1 MEMYILSLVLAS
13 VAVSPLVLKMF
24 CPYFWDDLSYLMK
37 LVRILVKF
45 GKRRRRKPLFL
56 VMDRFFEQTSNH
68 PDRPFIVFEDKSFSY
83 RDADKTSNKIANALQ
98 KYTELK
104 EGDTV
109 ALYMGNEPAFIFT
122 WLALAKLGCPVA
134 LLNNNIKSK
143 SLLHC
148 FGCCGAK
155 LLIAATEL
163 QGAVEDVLPS
173 LHELGVSVFIMSKE
187 CSSQGMESLVDKAEE
202 AEDRPIS
209 PSRRA
214 HLTSK
219 SPAVYIYT
227 SGTTGLPKAAL
238 INQER
243 LLVSMAVLA
252 SNGVTPDD
260 VFYINLPLYHAAG
273 FIIGFIGCVET
284 GSTIILRRKFSA
296 SQFWED
302 CRKHKVT
309 VIQYIGE
316 VLRYLCN
323 TPKRDNDRDHKV
335 RLAIG
340 NGVRAEVWKEFLNRF
355 GDIQVREFYAAT
367 EGNVGF
373 VNYTRKIG
381 AIGRVNYFHRKIF
394 PYALI
399 KYDAEREEPVR
410 DQRGLCIEAE
420 KGETGLLVSR
430 ITKIAPFVGYAG
442 NDQQTEKKRLRD
454 VFQKGDLY
462 FNTGDLL
469 RIDHQNFIYFQD
481 RVGDTFRWKGENVA
495 TTEVSDVL
503 AMADCIQ
510 EANVYGVK
518 VPGLEGRIGMAA
530 ITLKAGAEFD
540 PVGVFSQVS
549 SYLPA
554 YAWPRFLRIQ
564 DFLEITGTFKQMK
577 VKLVGEGF
585 SPSAVFDPLY
595 FLDEKEKCYVPMT
608 QQIYSSIES
617 KTIKL

>member
-1 MEMYILSLVLAS
+1 MYILSIVLAS
-13 VAVSPLVLKMF
+13 VAIFPLVLKIF
-24 CPYFWDDLSYLMK
+24 CPYFWDDLFYLMN
-37 LVRILVKF
+37 LVRILVTF

-56 VMDRFFEQTSNH
+56 VLDRYFEQTSNH
-68 PDRPFIVFEDKSFSY
+68 PDRAFIVFEDKSYSY
-83 RDADKTSNKIANALQ
+83 RDVDKKSNKIANALL

-109 ALYMGNEPAFIFT
+109 ALYMGNEPTFIFT

-134 LLNNNIKSK
+134 LLNTNIKSK

-148 FGCCGAK
+148 FSCCGAK
-155 LLIAATEL
+155 LLIAAAEL
-163 QGAVEDVLPS
+163 QGAVADVLPS
-173 LHELGVSVFIMSKE
+173 LREQGVVVFIVSRE
-187 CSSQGMESLVDKAEE
+187 CSSNGMESLLDKAEE
-202 AEDRPIS
+202 AEDSPIS
-209 PSRRA
+209 PSRRE
-214 HLTSK
+214 HLTFK

-238 INQER
+238 INQDR
-243 LLVSMAVLA
+243 LLVAMAVLT
-252 SNGVTPDD
+252 SNGVTPGDII
-260 VFYINLPLYHAAG
+260 YINLPLYHAAG
-273 FIIGFIGCVET
+273 LIIGFIGSIET
-284 GSTIILRRKFSA
+284 GSTIVLRRKFSA

-302 CRKHKVT
+302 CRKHQVT

-323 TPKRDNDRDHKV
+323 TPKANNDRDHKV

-340 NGVRAEVWKEFLNRF
+340 NGVRTDVWREFLNRF
-355 GDIQVREFYAAT
+355 GNIEVREFYAAT

-373 VNYTRKIG
+373 VNYTGKIG
-381 AIGRVNYFHRKIF
+381 AVGRVNYFHRKIF
-394 PYALI
+394 PYTLI

-410 DQRGLCIEAE
+410 DHRGLCIEAA
-420 KGETGLLVSR
+420 KGEIGLLVSR

-462 FNTGDLL
+462 FNSGDLL

-518 VPGLEGRIGMAA
+518 VPGHEGRIGMAA
-530 ITLKAGAEFD
+530 VTLKAGAEFD
-540 PVGVFSQVS
+540 PIGVFSQVS
-549 SYLPA
+549 GYLPA

-564 DFLEITGTFKQMK
+564 GFLEMTGTFKQMK
-577 VKLVGEGF
+577 VKLVEEGF
-585 SPSAVFDPLY
+585 CPAAVSDPLY
-595 FLDEKEKCYVPMT
+595 FLDEKEKRYVPMT
-608 QQIYSSIES
+608 QQIYNSIES
-617 KTIKL
+617 KVIKL

>member
-1 MEMYILSLVLAS
+1 MDMYILSIILAS
-13 VAVSPLVLKMF
+13 VAIFPLVLKMF
-24 CPYFWDDLSYLMK
+24 SPYFWDDFFYLMN
-37 LVRILVKF
+37 LVWVFVKF

-56 VMDRFFEQTSNH
+56 VLDRYFEHTSNH
-68 PDRPFIVFEDKSFSY
+68 PDKAFIVFEDKSFSF
-83 RDADKTSNKIANALQ
+83 RDADEKSNKIANALQ

-122 WLALAKLGCPVA
+122 WLALEKLGCPVA

-148 FGCCGAK
+148 FSCCGAK
-155 LLIAATEL
+155 VLIAAAEL

-173 LHELGVSVFIMSKE
+173 LREQGVSVFMMSKE
-187 CSSQGMESLVDKAEE
+187 CSSHGMESLMDKAEE
-202 AEDRPIS
+202 AEDSPIS
-209 PSRRA
+209 PSRRE

-227 SGTTGLPKAAL
+227 SGTTGLPKAAV
-238 INQER
+238 ITQDR
-243 LLVSMAVLA
+243 LLAALVVLA
-252 SNGVTPDD
+252 SNRVTLDD
-260 VFYINLPLYHAAG
+260 IIYVNLPLYHAAG
-273 FIIGFIGCVET
+273 FLIGFIGSIET

-323 TPKRDNDRDHKV
+323 TPKANNDRDHKV
-335 RLAIG
+335 RVAFG
-340 NGVRAEVWKEFLNRF
+340 NGVRTEVWREFLNRF
-355 GDIQVREFYAAT
+355 GNIQIREFYGAT
-367 EGNVGF
+367 EGNVAF
-373 VNYTRKIG
+373 VNYTGKIG
-381 AIGRVNYFHRKIF
+381 AVGRVNYFHRKLF

-399 KYDAEREEPVR
+399 QYDTESEEPVR
-410 DQRGLCIEAE
+410 DHRGLCIEAA

-430 ITKIAPFVGYAG
+430 ITKIAPFVGYAR

-462 FNTGDLL
+462 FNSGDLL

-510 EANVYGVK
+510 EANMYGVK
-518 VPGLEGRIGMAA
+518 VPGHEGRIGMAA
-530 ITLKAGAEFD
+530 ITLKSGAEFD
-540 PVGVFSQVS
+540 TIGVFSQVS

-564 DFLEITGTFKQMK
+564 DSLEVTGTFKQMK
-577 VKLVGEGF
+577 VKLVEEGF
-585 SPSAVFDPLY
+585 SPDAVPDPLY
-595 FLDEKEKCYVPMT
+595 FLDDKEKRYVPMT
-608 QQIYSSIES
+608 QEIYNSIES
-617 KTIKL
+617 KRR